1 MGFDFNYNY
10 ENANLWYKNLEKL
23 MHYFSLVS
31 ITVCTEV
38 KLKYSNIAVT
48 INTALKPIIQVNLLF

>member
-10 ENANLWYKNLEKL
+10 ENANLWYKNLEEL

-38 KLKYSNIAVT
+38 KLKYFNIAVT